1 MHGRILPKRQAGGRA
16 KGRCPSEAKR
26 RWWSGAS
33 LVLVAPMVA
42 ALAVT
47 LTARGPDADG
57 AETPALR
64 SISSRLD
71 GTISTVLIEAS
82 EPVAYLTSQPD
93 PLTVLVD
100 LRNVAPGLL
109 DGKPV
114 IDMLAPVAAV
124 AVERS
129 TAPDGAP
136 VARIRVRLDRA
147 AKHRV
152 RSSRNTILVEVERPG
167 AASATSATLAN
178 TLIKAPAASLASA
191 PVMRAAEKRAAATEL
206 KSVRFAKVDN
216 GYSVT
221 LVGNG
226 PLLAAKVEEAKD
238 LPARVLLDFNGVAAG
253 STPAVTN
260 VKAGDI
266 ERVRVATNSREPLI
280 TRVVIDLARKLP
292 YTVEQ
297 IGDDLRVLFKR
308 AAETAA
314 AVMPSTAA
322 VTPPTATPIETP
334 VEKVPVVE
342 PPATAMIP
350 AAATVATA
358 TPPATPA
365 VESPAPAAPVAAAI
379 VGLPV
384 AVTPPTPVT
393 TAPLVVS
400 QAPLPVP
407 MPASVI
413 AAAQSQAQGS
423 SLANPLQ
430 STNAQGQRLFTGD
443 PVTLDFQ
450 GADLRAVLRTF
461 AEISNGLNIVIDPSI
476 QGTVDVSL
484 RDVPWDQALDIILRA
499 NKLGYSVDGNI
510 VRIVP
515 LTVLAQENEERR
527 KLSEAQALAGTLRTL
542 TVPVSYAKAADLVPV
557 ITRSTLSARG
567 DVQVDTRTNT
577 LIIRDLADRLTDA
590 SELVRTLDRPQPQ
603 VEIEARIV
611 QLNRNSARAL
621 GIEWGFNGAV
631 SPALGTSTGLAFP
644 SGGALSLETGNVN
657 PAAPTG
663 IGLALGSING
673 ALNLDVSLR
682 ALESDGKGRILA
694 TPRVATQ
701 NNVEAEIT
709 QGSQIPIQVVSNNT
723 VTVSFKDAALTLRVT
738 PQITAANTVIMR
750 IFVEKAA
757 PNYTETTPAQPVPS
771 IDTQRAVTSVLMA
784 DGETT
789 VIGGIYTRQEA
800 TVNTRTPFLH
810 RLPLLG
816 WLFKTETNV
825 DDSDELLIFITPR
838 IAK

>member
-1 MHGRILPKRQAGGRA
+1 MHGRIPR
-16 KGRCPSEAKR
+16 
-26 RWWSGAS
+26 
-33 LVLVAPMVA
+33 LVLMTPIVA
-42 ALAVT
+42 ALALS
-47 LTARGPDADG
+47 LTASRPAAIGG
-57 AETPALR
+57 AEAPALK

-71 GTISTVLIEAS
+71 GAISTVLIESS

-100 LRNVAPGLL
+100 LRNVSANAL

-114 IDMLAPVAAV
+114 TDMLAPVSGV
-124 AVERS
+124 AVEHA
-129 TAPDGAP
+129 TAPDGVP
-136 VARIRVRLDRA
+136 VARVRVRLNRA

-152 RSSRNTILVEVERPG
+152 RSSRNMILVELERSG
-167 AASATSATLAN
+167 ALAAASAPSGAPGLF
-178 TLIKAPAASLASA
+178 KAPMMTAVAA
-191 PVMRAAEKRAAATEL
+191 PVAAEKRATATEL
-206 KSVRFAKVDN
+206 RSVRYTKIDN
-216 GYSVT
+216 GYSIT
-221 LVGNG
+221 LTGNG
-226 PLLAAKVEEAKD
+226 PLLAAKVEEVTD
-238 LPARVLLDFNGVAAG
+238 LPPRVLLDFNGVAAG
-253 STPAVTN
+253 SVPAVTN
-260 VKAGDI
+260 IKNDDI
-266 ERVRVATNSREPLI
+266 DRVRVATNSREPLI
-280 TRVVIDLARKLP
+280 TRVVIDLARKIP

-297 IGDDLRVLFKR
+297 VGDELRVLFR
-308 AAETAA
+308 RVVTTAA
-314 AVMPSTAA
+314 AAVAPASTTATVIEQPVEKMIVETPVTPEAMPTSAPAIVEAVPAPTEVKPVTVAAPVMAPVVTPPPPVAPLPLA
-322 VTPPTATPIETP
+322 VTPP
-334 VEKVPVVE
+334 
-342 PPATAMIP
+342 
-350 AAATVATA
+350 
-358 TPPATPA
+358 
-365 VESPAPAAPVAAAI
+365 APAI
-379 VGLPV
+379 
-384 AVTPPTPVT
+384 VTP
-393 TAPLVVS
+393 VS
-400 QAPLPVP
+400 QAPLPVA
-407 MPASVI
+407 MPA
-413 AAAQSQAQGS
+413 AMRLAQAQQG

-430 STNAQGQRLFTGD
+430 STNEQGQRQFTGD

-484 RDVPWDQALDIILRA
+484 KDVPWDQALDIILRA

-515 LTVLAQENEERR
+515 LTVLASENEERR
-527 KLSEAQALAGTLRTL
+527 KLSEAQALAGTLRML

-590 SELVRTLDRPQPQ
+590 AALVRTLDQPQPQ

-611 QLNRNSARAL
+611 QLNRNSARDL
-621 GIEWGFNGAV
+621 GIQWGFNGKV
-631 SPALGTSTGLAFP
+631 SPALGTSTPLAFP
-644 SGGALSLETGNVN
+644 NNGALTAGTGGVDPSN
-657 PAAPTG
+657 PSA

-682 ALESDGKGRILA
+682 ALESEGKGRILS

-723 VTVSFKDAALTLRVT
+723 VTVTFKDAALTLRVT

-757 PNYTETTPAQPVPS
+757 PNYTQTTPAQPVPS
-771 IDTQRAVTSVLMA
+771 IDTQRAVTSVLMD

-789 VIGGIYTRQEA
+789 VIGGIYTREESD
-800 TVNTRTPFLH
+800 VSVRTPFLH
-810 RLPLLG
+810 RVPLLG
-816 WLFKTETNV
+816 WLFKNDRHL

-838 IAK
+838 IAR

>member
-1 MHGRILPKRQAGGRA
+1 MHGRIPR
-16 KGRCPSEAKR
+16 
-26 RWWSGAS
+26 
-33 LVLVAPMVA
+33 LVLVTPIVA
-42 ALAVT
+42 ALALS
-47 LTARGPDADG
+47 LTASRPAAIGG
-57 AETPALR
+57 AEAPALR

-71 GTISTVLIEAS
+71 GAISTVLIEAS

-100 LRNVAPGLL
+100 LRNVSANAL
-109 DGKPV
+109 DGKPAA
-114 IDMLAPVAAV
+114 DMLAPVSGVVIEHA
-124 AVERS
+124 

-136 VARIRVRLDRA
+136 VARVRVRLDRA

-152 RSSRNTILVEVERPG
+152 RSSRNMILVELERSG
-167 AASATSATLAN
+167 ALAASSAVPG
-178 TLIKAPAASLASA
+178 LIKAPAMTAAAPMAAA
-191 PVMRAAEKRAAATEL
+191 PVAAADRRMAATEL
-206 KSVRFAKVDN
+206 RSVRYTKIDN
-216 GYSVT
+216 GYSIT
-221 LVGNG
+221 LTGNG
-226 PLLAAKVEEAKD
+226 PLAAAKVEEVKD
-238 LPARVLLDFNGVAAG
+238 LPPRVLLDFNGVAAG
-253 STPAVTN
+253 SAPAVTN
-260 VKAGDI
+260 VKNDDVD
-266 ERVRVATNSREPLI
+266 RVRVATNSREPLI
-280 TRVVIDLARKLP
+280 TRVVIDLARKIP

-297 IGDDLRVLFKR
+297 VGDELRVLFRR
-308 AAETAA
+308 AITNATAA
-314 AVMPSTAA
+314 VAPASTTATVIEQPVEKMIVETPVTPESLPTSAPAVVEAAPAPAEVKPVSVTAPVMAPVVTPAPAITPLPLA
-322 VTPPTATPIETP
+322 VTPP
-334 VEKVPVVE
+334 
-342 PPATAMIP
+342 
-350 AAATVATA
+350 
-358 TPPATPA
+358 
-365 VESPAPAAPVAAAI
+365 APAIVAPV
-379 VGLPV
+379 
-384 AVTPPTPVT
+384 
-393 TAPLVVS
+393 S
-400 QAPLPVP
+400 QTPLPVP
-407 MPASVI
+407 MPA
-413 AAAQSQAQGS
+413 ALRLAQQST
-423 SLANPLQ
+423 LANPLQ
-430 STNAQGQRLFTGD
+430 TTNDQGQRQFSGD

-515 LTVLAQENEERR
+515 LTVLATENEERR
-527 KLSEAQALAGTLRTL
+527 KLTEAQALAGTLRML

-577 LIIRDLADRLTDA
+577 LIIRDLADRLTEA
-590 SELVRTLDRPQPQ
+590 AALVRTLDMPQPQ

-611 QLNRNSARAL
+611 QLNRNSARDL
-621 GIEWGFNGAV
+621 GIQWGFNGRV

-644 SGGALSLETGNVN
+644 NNGNLNLGTGGVDPAN
-657 PAAPTG
+657 PSA

-682 ALESDGKGRILA
+682 ALEADGKGRILS

-723 VTVSFKDAALTLRVT
+723 VTVTFKDAALTLRVT

-757 PNYTETTPAQPVPS
+757 PNYTQTTPAQPVPS
-771 IDTQRAVTSVLMA
+771 IDTQRAVTSVLMD

-789 VIGGIYTRQEA
+789 VIGGIYTREESD
-800 TVNTRTPFLH
+800 VSVRTPFLH
-810 RLPLLG
+810 RVPLLG
-816 WLFKTETNV
+816 WLFKSDRHL

-838 IAK
+838 IAR